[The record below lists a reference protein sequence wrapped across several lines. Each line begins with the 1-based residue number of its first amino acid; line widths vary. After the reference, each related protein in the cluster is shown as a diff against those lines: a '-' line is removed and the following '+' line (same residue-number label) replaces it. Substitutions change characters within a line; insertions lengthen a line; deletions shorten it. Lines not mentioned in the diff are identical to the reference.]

1 MSFSESL
8 TVRILGDSS
17 QLQDELR
24 SVSDQFDQLQRR
36 MSEVSQGAQRIGQAF
51 RQLSSATR
59 PLQQLHQLL
68 GQIHQQ
74 LRAISQQPVTLNV
87 QPALQALQSLLKMA
101 QAVAAQ
107 LQALGGIG
115 VPMGAPGGF
124 PGMMG
129 GGHVPAPAG
138 GGPRGM
144 ISGGLVA
151 GPPGIDRVP
160 VRLTAGEFVL
170 RREVVQR
177 LGGTLLDRLNRTPDR
192 PLSPRHIP
200 PVAETGRRS
209 TLRLLQMPMSGF
221 GRRTSHRAAARLAL
235 AQPATGI
242 PNRLAGRTV
251 NGPGEGM
258 PNGSF
263 QTTTTGTDRSPFL
276 PIEINLRER
285 QPLRTAESRPAR
297 PSRPEMTTPPAA
309 SPSTTNH
316 FGGITIQVREAAEVD
331 SLLRDLRHQGIRLRN
346 RRG

>member
-24 SVSDQFDQLQRR
+24 SVTDQFDQLQRR

-59 PLQQLHQLL
+59 PLQQLQRLL
-68 GQIHQQ
+68 GQVSQQ
-74 LRAISQQPVTLNV
+74 IRTISQQPVTLNV
-87 QPALQALQSLLKMA
+87 QPALQALQRLLQMA
-101 QAVAAQ
+101 RAVAAQ

-115 VPMGAPGGF
+115 VPAGVPGGF
-124 PGMMG
+124 PGMTG
-129 GGHVPAPAG
+129 GGRVGGPAG

-177 LGGTLLDRLNRTPDR
+177 LGGTLLDRLNRTPDH
-192 PLSPRHIP
+192 LSPRLVP
-200 PVAETGRRS
+200 PDIG
-209 TLRLLQMPMSGF
+209 G
-221 GRRTSHRAAARLAL
+221 G
-235 AQPATGI
+235 
-242 PNRLAGRTV
+242 
-251 NGPGEGM
+251 
-258 PNGSF
+258 
-263 QTTTTGTDRSPFL
+263 DRSPLF
-276 PIEINLRER
+276 PIEINLRQR
-285 QPLRTAESRPAR
+285 QPLRTAESRPVQR
-297 PSRPEMTTPPAA
+297 SRPEMTTPPAT

-316 FGGITIQVREAAEVD
+316 FGGVTIQVREAAEVD